1 MAIID
6 TIIVGRSSAGVQN
19 LARPRPPEIGV
30 LRSAWS
36 PAARLRDGVRSEWA
50 RWGVCIYVRREGHND
65 LRSVVV
71 LKGKGAKHTLRAQGR
86 DEVCTLC
93 EQVGGRESGV
103 LVPTAKSVS
112 RTKERERGGGEE
124 QTKRRRKKP
133 SLFKEKEY
141 QYEEKK

>member
-6 TIIVGRSSAGVQN
+6 TIIVDRSSAGVQK
-19 LARPRPPEIGV
+19 LARPRPRVMKVGG
-30 LRSAWS
+30 SAWF

-50 RWGVCIYVRREGHND
+50 RWEVRIYVRREGHND

-103 LVPTAKSVS
+103 LVPTARSVS
-112 RTKERERGGGEE
+112 RAKERERGRRGGRERE
-124 QTKRRRKKP
+124 RARLLR
-133 SLFKEKEY
+133 F
-141 QYEEKK
+141 

>member
-6 TIIVGRSSAGVQN
+6 TIIVSRSSAGVKK
-19 LARPRPPEIGV
+19 LARPRPRVMKVGG
-30 LRSAWS
+30 SAWF

-50 RWGVCIYVRREGHND
+50 RWEVCIYVRREGHND

-93 EQVGGRESGV
+93 EQVGGRVAFWSRRPGRSR
-103 LVPTAKSVS
+103 ARKSE
-112 RTKERERGGGEE
+112 REEEEERRGERERE
-124 QTKRRRKKP
+124 QGCSDFEP
-133 SLFKEKEY
+133 SPG
-141 QYEEKK
+141 

>member
-6 TIIVGRSSAGVQN
+6 TIIVSRSSAGVKK
-19 LARPRPPEIGV
+19 LARPRPRVMKVGG
-30 LRSAWS
+30 SAWF

-50 RWGVCIYVRREGHND
+50 RWEVRIYVRREGHND

-93 EQVGGRESGV
+93 E
-103 LVPTAKSVS
+103 
-112 RTKERERGGGEE
+112 
-124 QTKRRRKKP
+124 
-133 SLFKEKEY
+133 
-141 QYEEKK
+141 